1 MKVNRAKIMTR
12 LTVLGLSMDQLVRR
26 SSISK
31 YRISDIMNGSDCDSD
46 EMYRISRA
54 LATRSEELT

>member
-26 SSISK
+26 SSIS
-31 YRISDIMNGSDCDSD
+31 NCDSD